1 MTHGKRAGKD
11 HQMEKCLPWLAVL
24 VIWWVWTLTPFYGVN
39 VTTNDQV
46 KWALEANERPY
57 DYVVKEAKGSG
68 RVYGLATYAGLLL
81 GSLAPDSPVSKWLML
96 IAFAVA
102 PLCFAYLIYPTHGP
116 RLLFVWVYAGL
127 VWAGWNHL
135 PPAAWALLAYLPF
148 LFWAAAAW
156 IVRRQIKPGGNESVA
171 LLFFALAV
179 FCAYFQYESITALS
193 MVGFGWLLLSTPLPE
208 TTRKKFWWT
217 LAGTT
222 LAYLAS
228 YVSWRAYHGS
238 GYSGNNVAAF
248 PLFELGRVTIAYTI
262 GSLPFS
268 QHFLASTNMWVASG
282 SFSQSAG
289 NIVEAM
295 FRNGVFSV
303 VLYIAAA
310 GSVYALYSLTE
321 DDRSSSSVDRSGK
334 RVAYHQSDW
343 FWWAM
348 ILAMLLA
355 INGPLGLTNKYRGW
369 ASGWDATYFTSGI
382 ALLPMCLG
390 VVWLLERCYRG
401 VLFERV
407 RPMFL
412 LLVALITIGG
422 TVVRAHNEQ
431 VTSRQHWS
439 VSRWEALRVISFGN
453 QIWGPGPFVS
463 PEFFYTYYA
472 ANSKTDWSEYWARY
486 SKARFGVRIQF
497 LDDFPAVAERR
508 PGRIELHHR
517 DNGRLRALTV
527 QTGRKLF
534 VIAKPQHRPLS
545 LLSENRREK
554 LAKKSWR
561 RAQKIPGTDYQY
573 LEFDEPDK
581 VTNPFKW
588 VDLAWFRMDGN
599 YVRPK
604 NQPYVYG
611 IP

>member
-1 MTHGKRAGKD
+1 MRPAPVMTTKWKSV
-11 HQMEKCLPWLAVL
+11 LPWLMVL
-24 VIWWVWTLTPFYGVN
+24 GIWWIWTLTPFYGVN
-39 VTTNDQV
+39 ITTNDQV

-57 DYVVKEAKGSG
+57 DYVVKEAKGGG
-68 RVYGLATYAGLLL
+68 RIYGLATYAGLLL
-81 GSLAPDSPVSKWLML
+81 GSLAPDRPVSKWLLL
-96 IAFAVA
+96 IAFAVT
-102 PLCFAYLIYPTHGP
+102 PLCFAYLMYPTHGP

-135 PPAAWALLAYLPF
+135 PPAAWASLAYLPF

-156 IVRRQIKPGGNESVA
+156 IVRSQSKPGGNEAVA

-222 LAYLAS
+222 LFYLAI
-228 YVSWRAYHGS
+228 YVSWRANYSS
-238 GYSGNNVAAF
+238 GYSGNNAASF
-248 PLFELGRVTIAYTI
+248 SLFETVRVTIAYTI
-262 GSLPFS
+262 GGLPFS
-268 QHFLASTNMWVASG
+268 EHFWASNGWRSRNIIEAVFRTGA
-282 SFSQSAG
+282 FSIA
-289 NIVEAM
+289 
-295 FRNGVFSV
+295 
-303 VLYIAAA
+303 LYIAAA
-310 GSVYALYSLTE
+310 VAVYALYSLTE
-321 DDRSSSSVDRSGK
+321 DGRGSGSVNRSGT
-334 RVAYHQSDW
+334 RVAYHQSGW

-348 ILAMLLA
+348 ILTMFLA
-355 INGPLGLTNKYRGW
+355 INGPLGLTDKYRGW

-382 ALLPMCLG
+382 ALLPICLG

-401 VLFERV
+401 ALFERV

-412 LLVALITIGG
+412 LLVALIAIGG

-439 VSRWEALRVISFGN
+439 VSRWEALRVISFGD
-453 QIWGPGPFVS
+453 QIWGSGPFVA
-463 PEFFYTYYA
+463 PEFFYTYHA
-472 ANSKTDWSEYWARY
+472 NNSKTDWSEYWARY
-486 SKARFGVRIQF
+486 SKARFGVQIQF
-497 LDDFPAVAERR
+497 LDDFPQVAERR
-508 PGRIELHHR
+508 PGRIELHHL

-527 QTGRKLF
+527 QTGSKLF
-534 VIAKPQHRPLS
+534 VIAKPQHRPRS
-545 LLSENRREK
+545 LLSENRLERLK
-554 LAKKSWR
+554 RRRWR

-573 LEFDEPDK
+573 LEFDEPDN
-581 VTNPFKW
+581 VTNPLKW
-588 VDLAWFRMDGN
+588 VDLAWFRMDGK

-604 NQPYVYG
+604 NQPYAYS

>member
-1 MTHGKRAGKD
+1 MQANTSGYAA
-11 HQMEKCLPWLAVL
+11 AV
-24 VIWWVWTLTPFYGVN
+24 GG
-39 VTTNDQV
+39 
-46 KWALEANERPY
+46 
-57 DYVVKEAKGSG
+57 AKAQG
-68 RVYGLATYAGLLL
+68 RIYQLATKAGLLL
-81 GSLAPDSPVSKWLML
+81 GSLAPDRPVSKWLAL
-96 IAFAVA
+96 IAFAVT
-102 PLCFAYLIYPTHGP
+102 PLCFAYLMYPTHGP

-156 IVRRQIKPGGNESVA
+156 IVRTQIKPGGNESVA

-193 MVGFGWLLLSTPLPE
+193 MVGFVWLLLSTPLPE
-208 TTRKKFWWT
+208 TTRRKFWWT

-222 LAYLAS
+222 LFYLAS
-228 YVSWRAYHGS
+228 YVSWRAYYGGGHS
-238 GYSGNNVAAF
+238 VASF
-248 PLFELGRVTIAYTI
+248 SLFETGRVTIAYTI
-262 GSLPFS
+262 GGLPFS
-268 QHFLASTNMWVASG
+268 EHFFASTNEWDARG
-282 SFSQSAG
+282 GFSQSAR
-289 NIVEAM
+289 NIIEAM
-295 FRNGVFSV
+295 FRTGAFSI

-310 GSVYALYSLTE
+310 VAVCALYSLTE
-321 DDRSSSSVDRSGK
+321 DDRGSGSVNRRGT

-355 INGPLGLTNKYRGW
+355 INGPLGLTGKYREW
-369 ASGWDATYFTSGI
+369 APDWDHTYFTSGI
-382 ALLPMCLG
+382 ALLPICLG

-412 LLVALITIGG
+412 LLVALIAIGG

-463 PEFFYTYYA
+463 PEFFYTKFA
-472 ANSKTDWSEYWARY
+472 ANSKTDWSSYWARY
-486 SKARFGVRIQF
+486 SKARFGVQIQF
-497 LDDFPAVAERR
+497 LDDFPPVAERR
-508 PGRIELHHR
+508 PGRVELHHL

-527 QTGRKLF
+527 QTGRRLF
-534 VIAKPQHRPLS
+534 VIAKPQHRPRR
-545 LLSENRREK
+545 LLSENRSKK
-554 LAKKSWR
+554 LRWGH
-561 RAQKIPGTDYQY
+561 AQKIPGTDYQY

-588 VDLAWFRMDGN
+588 VDLAWFQMDGK

-604 NQPYVYG
+604 N
-611 IP
+611 

>member
-1 MTHGKRAGKD
+1 MRPAPVRTTKWKSV
-11 HQMEKCLPWLAVL
+11 LPWLIVL
-24 VIWWVWTLTPFYGVN
+24 VLWWVWTLTPFYGVN
-39 VTTNDQV
+39 ITTNDQV
-46 KWALEANERPY
+46 KWAQAANERPY
-57 DYVVKEAKGSG
+57 AYVVNEAKGGG

-81 GSLAPDSPVSKWLML
+81 GSLAPDSPVSKWLIL
-96 IAFAVA
+96 ITFAVT
-102 PLCFAYLIYPTHGP
+102 PLCFAYLMYPTHGP

-156 IVRRQIKPGGNESVA
+156 IVRSQIKPGGNESVA

-208 TTRKKFWWT
+208 TTRRKFWWT
-217 LAGTT
+217 LARTT
-222 LAYLAS
+222 LFYLAI
-228 YVSWRAYHGS
+228 YVSWRTAYGS
-238 GYSGNNVAAF
+238 GYSGNNVASF
-248 PLFELGRVTIAYTI
+248 SLFEIGRVTIAYTI
-262 GSLPFS
+262 GGLPFS
-268 QHFLASTNMWVASG
+268 EHFFASENLWDPSLRDA
-282 SFSQSAG
+282 SAG
-289 NIVEAM
+289 FSRNIIEVM
-295 FRNGVFSV
+295 FRTGVFSIA
-303 VLYIAAA
+303 LYIAAA
-310 GSVYALYSLTE
+310 VAVYVLYSLTE
-321 DDRSSSSVDRSGK
+321 DDRGSGPVSRSGE
-334 RVAYHQSDW
+334 RVAYHQSGW

-348 ILAMLLA
+348 ILAMFLA
-355 INGPLGLTNKYRGW
+355 INGPLGLTGKYREW

-382 ALLPMCLG
+382 ALLPICLG

-401 VLFERV
+401 VVFERI

-412 LLVALITIGG
+412 LLVALIAIGG

-431 VTSRQHWS
+431 VTPRQHWN
-439 VSRWEALRVISFGN
+439 VSRWEALRVISFGS

-472 ANSKTDWSEYWARY
+472 ANSKTDWRKYWARY
-486 SKARFGVRIQF
+486 SKARFGVRIKF
-497 LDDFPAVAERR
+497 LDDFPLVAESR
-508 PGRIELHHR
+508 PGRIELHHL

-527 QTGRKLF
+527 QTGSKLF
-534 VIAKPQHRPLS
+534 VIAKPQNWPRY
-545 LLSENRREK
+545 LLSENRRKE
-554 LAKKSWR
+554 LRWGR
-561 RAQKIPGTDYQY
+561 TQIIPGTDYQY
-573 LEFDEPDK
+573 LEIDEPDN

-588 VDLAWFRMDGN
+588 VDLAWFRDGK

-604 NQPYVYG
+604 NQPYFYG

>member
-1 MTHGKRAGKD
+1 MRPAPVRTTKWNSV
-11 HQMEKCLPWLAVL
+11 LPWLIVL

-39 VTTNDQV
+39 VTTEDQV
-46 KWALEANERPY
+46 KWALQAWPY
-57 DYVVKEAKGSG
+57 SNRHPYYEVVHAAQVTG
-68 RVYGLATYAGLLL
+68 RIYALASTAGLLL
-81 GSLAPDSPVSKWLML
+81 GSLAPDSPVLKWLIL
-96 IAFAVA
+96 ITFAVA
-102 PLCFAYLIYPTHGP
+102 PLCFAYLMYPTHGP

-135 PPAAWALLAYLPF
+135 PPAAFPLLAHLPF

-156 IVRRQIKPGGNESVA
+156 IVRTQIKPGGNESVA

-222 LAYLAS
+222 LFYLAS
-228 YVSWRAYHGS
+228 YVSWRAYYGS
-238 GYSGNNVAAF
+238 GYSGNQVASF
-248 PLFELGRVTIAYTI
+248 SLFEIGRVTISYTI
-262 GSLPFS
+262 GGLPFS
-268 QHFLASTNMWVASG
+268 EHFFASTNAWDASG
-282 SFSQSAG
+282 SFSQSAR
-289 NIVEAM
+289 NIIEVM
-295 FRNGVFSV
+295 FRTGVFSIA
-303 VLYIAAA
+303 LYIAAA
-310 GSVYALYSLTE
+310 VAVYALYFLTE
-321 DDRSSSSVDRSGK
+321 DDRGSGSVNRSGK

-355 INGPLGLTNKYRGW
+355 INGPLGLTSKYREW
-369 ASGWDATYFTSGI
+369 VSDWDETYFTSHI
-382 ALLPMCLG
+382 ALLPICLG

-401 VLFERV
+401 ALFERV

-412 LLVALITIGG
+412 LLVALIAIGG

-463 PEFFYTYYA
+463 PEFFFTKFA
-472 ANSKTDWSEYWARY
+472 ANSKRDWSKYWARY
-486 SKARFGVRIQF
+486 SQARFGVQIQF
-497 LDDFPAVAERR
+497 LDDFPPVAERR
-508 PGRIELHHR
+508 PGRVELHHL

-527 QTGRKLF
+527 QTGRRLF
-534 VIAKPQHRPLS
+534 VIAKRQHRPRS
-545 LLSENRREK
+545 LLSENRRK
-554 LAKKSWR
+554 RLRWHG
-561 RAQKIPGTDYQY
+561 AQKIPGTDYQY
-573 LEFDEPDK
+573 LEFGEPDN

-588 VDLAWFRMDGN
+588 VDLAWFEMDGK